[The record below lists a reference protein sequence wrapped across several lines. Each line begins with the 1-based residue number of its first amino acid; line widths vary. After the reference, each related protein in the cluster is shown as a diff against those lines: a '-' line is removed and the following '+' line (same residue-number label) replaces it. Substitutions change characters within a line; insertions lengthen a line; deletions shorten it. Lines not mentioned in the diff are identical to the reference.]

1 MPDTQAASSGRAPII
16 LLPPELRNQ
25 IAAGEVVD
33 RPAGIV
39 KELVE
44 NSLDAGAT
52 RIDVSL
58 EQGGLGHLAVRDNGR
73 GIPAVELA
81 LAVTSHATSKL
92 SSLAGLLDIRT
103 LGFRGEAL
111 PSIGSVSALRVT
123 SLAAPAKVGEE
134 PSEAAFIELRF
145 GAVSGRG
152 AAALDSGTLV
162 EVSELFA
169 NIPARLKFLKT
180 AATELKYCRETLE
193 RLALNYLGA
202 AFRLYSQGREVCNFP
217 AGQSLAQRLAAIWPP
232 DLVEAMR
239 EVNFTRDGLTV
250 SGLIGDPALA
260 QPKSD
265 RLLFYVNGRPV
276 QDRILS
282 AAVRQAYKGRLVGR
296 ECPQAVLFVRLPPEE
311 VDVNVHPAKAEVR
324 FRDERA
330 VFGAV
335 LRAVERGLE
344 QFYHKFGLADVTDA
358 GPESGVHAATHRR
371 PGFWGQADNQS
382 TLWPLGQKS
391 EAPGWFAPEKDLPA
405 SESGGAAAPA
415 ASCQAVKPGAVLPA
429 ELPAALKDPARES
442 AWSVSPPVP
451 AGGLA
456 EGPAAY
462 GSESAPFNP
471 PSPEPGRDAASSAT
485 PVPAPSPFAAPSA
498 VQPAPQPGGPG
509 PQLNYL
515 GQIAGTYLAA
525 SLNSDS
531 LLLLDQHAVH
541 EAALYDRLRGRG
553 LSGESRPLALPLS
566 VSLHVSELEQLE
578 ARWPQF
584 EALGFKLSREG
595 TAALRIEGVP
605 PDLSA
610 GEAREFLRE
619 VLSGRVEGLEDMW
632 AMMACK
638 AAVKAKDALTG
649 DEARELLRQWAEN
662 PAARHCPHG
671 RPTAVVLSRA
681 DLEKLFKRRV

>member
-1 MPDTQAASSGRAPII
+1 MSEFKAAPERAPIM

-58 EQGGLGHLAVRDNGR
+58 ELGGLTSLAVRDNGR
-73 GIPAVELA
+73 GIPADELA

-92 SSLAGLLDIRT
+92 RTLADLLAIHT

-111 PSIGSVSALRVT
+111 PSIGSVSVLRVT
-123 SLAAPAKVGEE
+123 SLCKEGASAGV
-134 PSEAAFIELRF
+134 EAAFIELCF
-145 GAVSGRG
+145 GEVSGRG
-152 AAALDSGTLV
+152 SAALDSGTLV
-162 EVSELFA
+162 EVRELFA

-180 AATELKYCRETLE
+180 ASTELKYCREALE
-193 RLALNYLGA
+193 RLALNYLKAG
-202 AFRLYSQGREVCNFP
+202 FRLYSQGREMCNFA
-217 AGQSLAQRLAAIWPP
+217 AGQSLPQRLAAIWPP
-232 DLVEAMR
+232 ALVEAMR
-239 EVNFTRDGLTV
+239 PVDFTRDGISV
-250 SGLIGDPALA
+250 SGLAGDPSLA

-265 RLLFYVNGRPV
+265 RLIFYVNGRPV
-276 QDRILS
+276 QDRVLA

-296 ECPQAVLFVRLPPEE
+296 ECPQAVLFVNLPADE

-344 QFYHKFGLADVTDA
+344 QFYHKFGLEHGDA
-358 GPESGVHAATHRR
+358 APAPAAPTTENRVSFIQPR
-371 PGFWGQADNQS
+371 PPGFWGQADS
-382 TLWPLGQKS
+382 GSVLHPLGEKRGGIS
-391 EAPGWFAPEKDLPA
+391 APCE
-405 SESGGAAAPA
+405 ESSFFTPTTPQMGGEDRWSDPA
-415 ASCQAVKPGAVLPA
+415 AV
-429 ELPAALKDPARES
+429 
-442 AWSVSPPVP
+442 PP
-451 AGGLA
+451 GGLA
-456 EGPAAY
+456 EPAAVYGLEPAPLQRPSGAEAEELFPSFQEPENPCSAPVSGPAS
-462 GSESAPFNP
+462 GSVS
-471 PSPEPGRDAASSAT
+471 
-485 PVPAPSPFAAPSA
+485 
-498 VQPAPQPGGPG
+498 GPG
-509 PQLNYL
+509 PQLDYL

-525 SLNSDS
+525 SLNQDS
-531 LLLLDQHAVH
+531 LLVLDQHAVH
-541 EAALYDRLRGRG
+541 EAVLYDRLRSRG
-553 LSGESRPLALPLS
+553 LSGESRPLALTLTL
-566 VSLHVSELEQLE
+566 SLHASELEQLE
-578 ARWPQF
+578 AQWSHF

-595 TAALRIEGVP
+595 EASLRIEAVP

-638 AAVKAKDALTG
+638 AAIKAKDALTG
-649 DEARELLRQWAEN
+649 DEARELLRQWSEN

-681 DLEKLFKRRV
+681 DLEKLFKRRF

>member
-1 MPDTQAASSGRAPII
+1 MSELKAVPERASII

-58 EQGGLGHLAVRDNGR
+58 EQGGLTSLAVRDNGR
-73 GIPAVELA
+73 GIPAAELA

-92 SSLAGLLDIRT
+92 RTLADLLAIHT

-111 PSIGSVSALRVT
+111 PSIGSVSVLRVT
-123 SLAAPAKVGEE
+123 SLCQESAAADA
-134 PSEAAFIELRF
+134 EAAFIELRF
-145 GAVSGRG
+145 GEVSGQG
-152 AAALDSGTLV
+152 PAALDSGTLV
-162 EVSELFA
+162 EVRELFA

-180 AATELKYCRETLE
+180 ASTELKYCREALE
-193 RLALNYLGA
+193 RLALNYLEAG
-202 AFRLYSQGREVCNFP
+202 FRLYSQGREVCNFA
-217 AGQSLAQRLAAIWPP
+217 AGRSLPQRLAAMWPP
-232 DLVEAMR
+232 ALVEAMR
-239 EVNFTRDGLTV
+239 PVDFMRDGISV
-250 SGLIGDPALA
+250 SGLTGDPSLA

-265 RLLFYVNGRPV
+265 RLIFYVNGRPV
-276 QDRILS
+276 QDRTL
-282 AAVRQAYKGRLVGR
+282 AVAVRQAYKGRLVGR
-296 ECPQAVLFVRLPPEE
+296 ECPQAVLFVNLPADA

-344 QFYHKFGLADVTDA
+344 QFYHKFGLEPAQASQTPPA
-358 GPESGVHAATHRR
+358 PETERQASFMQPRP
-371 PGFWGQADNQS
+371 PGFWGQADS
-382 TLWPLGQKS
+382 ASILRPLS
-391 EAPGWFAPEKDLPA
+391 ETPGSFAGHEAGSSFSAPA
-405 SESGGAAAPA
+405 SP
-415 ASCQAVKPGAVLPA
+415 QIPG
-429 ELPAALKDPARES
+429 EDRWSAL
-442 AWSVSPPVP
+442 SVSPP
-451 AGGLA
+451 GGLA
-456 EGPAAY
+456 EPVVEY
-462 GSESAPFNP
+462 GRE
-471 PSPEPGRDAASSAT
+471 
-485 PVPAPSPFAAPSA
+485 
-498 VQPAPQPGGPG
+498 PAPQDAPQPSVNASVAEEGFSLPEAPEAPRFASAAGSGPR
-509 PQLNYL
+509 LDYL

-525 SLNSDS
+525 GLNRDS
-531 LLLLDQHAVH
+531 LLILDQHAVH
-541 EAALYDRLRGRG
+541 EAVLYDRLRSRG
-553 LSGESRPLALPLS
+553 LSGESRPLALPLAL
-566 VSLHVSELEQLE
+566 SLHASELEQLE
-578 ARWPQF
+578 AQWSHF
-584 EALGFKLSREG
+584 EALGFTLSREG
-595 TAALRIEGVP
+595 AAVLRIEGVP

-619 VLSGRVEGLEDMW
+619 VLSGRVEGLEDLW

-638 AAVKAKDALTG
+638 AAIKAKDALTG
-649 DEARELLRQWAEN
+649 DEARELLRQWSEN

>member
-1 MPDTQAASSGRAPII
+1 M

-58 EQGGLGHLAVRDNGR
+58 EQGGLTSLAVRDNGR
-73 GIPAVELA
+73 GIPAAELA

-92 SSLAGLLDIRT
+92 RTLADLLAIHT

-111 PSIGSVSALRVT
+111 PSIGSVSVLRVT
-123 SLAAPAKVGEE
+123 SLCKEDASADEGAASG
-134 PSEAAFIELRF
+134 EAAFIELRF
-145 GAVSGRG
+145 GEVSGQG
-152 AAALDSGTLV
+152 PAALDSGTLV
-162 EVSELFA
+162 EVRELFA

-180 AATELKYCRETLE
+180 ASTELKYCREALE
-193 RLALNYLGA
+193 RLALNYLA
-202 AFRLYSQGREVCNFP
+202 AGFRLYSQGREVCNFA

-232 DLVEAMR
+232 NLVEAMR
-239 EVNFTRDGLTV
+239 LVDFTRDAVSV
-250 SGLIGDPALA
+250 SGLIGDPSLA

-265 RLLFYVNGRPV
+265 RLIFYVNGRPV
-276 QDRILS
+276 QDRTL
-282 AAVRQAYKGRLVGR
+282 AAAARQAYKGRLVGR
-296 ECPQAVLFVRLPPEE
+296 ECPQAVLFVNLPADE

-344 QFYHKFGLADVTDA
+344 QFYHKFGLEHA
-358 GPESGVHAATHRR
+358 GTAQAPPAPAPDQASFMQPRQ
-371 PGFWGQADNQS
+371 PGFWGQADSGS
-382 TLWPLGQKS
+382 TLRPLGEKS
-391 EAPGWFAPEKDLPA
+391 GEFFGHGAEASFFPTAANPQVRGEDRWSEPA
-405 SESGGAAAPA
+405 
-415 ASCQAVKPGAVLPA
+415 VT
-429 ELPAALKDPARES
+429 
-442 AWSVSPPVP
+442 PP
-451 AGGLA
+451 GGLA
-456 EGPAAY
+456 EPAAAY
-462 GSESAPFNP
+462 GLEAAPLQRPSTAGEEESFPLLHE
-471 PSPEPGRDAASSAT
+471 PEASR
-485 PVPAPSPFAAPSA
+485 PAPATGA
-498 VQPAPQPGGPG
+498 G
-509 PQLNYL
+509 PQLDYL

-525 SLNSDS
+525 SLNRDS
-531 LLLLDQHAVH
+531 LLVLDQHAVH
-541 EAALYDRLRGRG
+541 EAVLYERLRSRG
-553 LSGESRPLALPLS
+553 LSGESRPLALPLTL
-566 VSLHVSELEQLE
+566 SLHVSELEQLE
-578 ARWPQF
+578 TQWPHF
-584 EALGFKLSREG
+584 EALGFKLSRESE
-595 TAALRIEGVP
+595 TILRIEGAP

-638 AAVKAKDALTG
+638 AAIKAKDALTG
-649 DEARELLRQWAEN
+649 DEARELLRQWSEN

-671 RPTAVVLSRA
+671 RPTAVVLSLA
-681 DLEKLFKRRV
+681 DLEKLFKRRI